1 MTNPNNRLTQKL
13 QSWSYQ
19 RQHLNRA
26 VSDPAEALRNI
37 IGVYSSHPTAPL
49 ALLSRSASFDTTH
62 LGAMEQRRE
71 AIRIPAMRQSI
82 FLVPTTIASRL
93 FAATHQPMEKF
104 AGNLRYAGLDWEQY
118 AQLKQRILE
127 HTQEPLTADALQQAI
142 QIDAKLMTA
151 VRLMGYEGLMLRVGS
166 SLRTDRLLY
175 VSTAAW
181 LGQPLEELDAQESLT
196 WLAQEYLRCYGPARI
211 KDFAWWSGTTNRR
224 ATAALSTADVIDI
237 GGGLLLP
244 SDLQSAFESVAPIA
258 TEAIDVLPKWDSYT
272 MGYAS
277 DGRQR
282 LLDDQHLIHAY
293 TNATTQGKGGTS
305 GDGLP
310 LLLRAGRAVA
320 TWSHR
325 FTGNRMSVQVVPFEQ
340 GSIQPELYEHAFD
353 EVGKLLGAT
362 SVEVGTRAS
371 IVNRA

>member
-1 MTNPNNRLTQKL
+1 MTNSINHLTPKL
-13 QSWSYQ
+13 QAWTYHHQS
-19 RQHLNRA
+19 LNRA
-26 VSDPAEALRNI
+26 ASSPTEALRNI

-49 ALLSRSASFDTTH
+49 ALLSRSASFDATH
-62 LGAMEQRRE
+62 LNAMEQRRE

-82 FLVPTTIASRL
+82 FLVPTAMASRL

-118 AQLKQRILE
+118 AQLKQRILQ
-127 HTQEPLTADALQQAI
+127 HTQEPITADALQQAI

-181 LGQPLEELDAQESLT
+181 LGHPLEELDAQESLT
-196 WLAQEYLRCYGPARI
+196 WLAQEYLHCYGPARI
-211 KDFAWWSGTTNRR
+211 KDFAWWSGATNRR
-224 ATAALSTADVIDI
+224 AATALSNADVIDI

-244 SDLQSAFESVAPIA
+244 SDQQSAFESVEPINA
-258 TEAIDVLPKWDSYT
+258 EAIDVLPKWDSYT
-272 MGYAS
+272 MGYAP

-282 LLDDQHLIHAY
+282 LLADEHLIHAY

-310 LLLRAGRAVA
+310 LLLRAGRAIA

-325 FTGNRMSVQVVPFEQ
+325 FVGNRMSVQVVPFEQ
-340 GSIQPELYEHAFD
+340 GIIQPELYEYAFD

-362 SVEVGTRAS
+362 SVD
-371 IVNRA
+371 VNKTALNPR